1 MLDSRPRGCG
11 RGARRAARSRAGAGG
26 SGRRLTCSHPFP
38 VLSPSLLLC
47 FLFLFYFVSIKRKKK
62 KRQKPCLGRISVRV
76 GVSCERGGSEREGWR
91 RGLHPRG
98 PGSGLCAGLAGARR
112 AESSPFLPKT
122 LPHRLPRG
130 FLRSRAPP
138 RPGCP
143 RTMCAFAPPP
153 AGARGRTSAEGCSG
167 PLPVP
172 STSPVSN
179 WAKLGQTGPWG
190 GRPCLLL
197 AAGSALCPHV
207 LARGRQRAGL
217 WPRPGTAACCRG
229 GPGGDFSSSTL
240 ILWFFS
246 PALLGC
252 RLFSPCPPAAR
263 AGCDPSQGGGLV
275 VPPLSPLCPLPHCLR
290 MILAHLG
297 VISVISVFFKP
308 HSNSPMPC
316 VAFGSLEINIY
327 RSACLLPSPTTPPV
341 LGGGLQ
347 KAGSTPWLQHGGGVL

>member
-62 KRQKPCLGRISVRV
+62 GKNPAWGASVS
-76 GVSCERGGSEREGWR
+76 GWASCERGGSEREGWR

-172 STSPVSN
+172 SASPVSN
-179 WAKLGQTGPWG
+179 WDKLGQTGPRG

-275 VPPLSPLCPLPHCLR
+275 VPPLSPLWPPPPLLTDDS
-290 MILAHLG
+290 G
-297 VISVISVFFKP
+297 
-308 HSNSPMPC
+308 
-316 VAFGSLEINIY
+316 
-327 RSACLLPSPTTPPV
+327 
-341 LGGGLQ
+341 
-347 KAGSTPWLQHGGGVL
+347 TPWCNFCDFCIF